1 MTQRKALQFNAPSL
15 LSPVLH
21 GHAASFGV
29 SDQNAEWLHSFVDS
43 EVTIAT
49 LYHPHQ
55 VACHA
60 TCGDKKTANMPG
72 MNPIYQRISRNI
84 KAILDKK
91 GMTMEQL
98 AFAAEIDKGNLSR
111 ILGCKVGVSIEM
123 LIKLASVLEVD
134 IHEFF
139 KP

>member
-1 MTQRKALQFNAPSL
+1 MS
-15 LSPVLH
+15 
-21 GHAASFGV
+21 
-29 SDQNAEWLHSFVDS
+29 
-43 EVTIAT
+43 
-49 LYHPHQ
+49 
-55 VACHA
+55 
-60 TCGDKKTANMPG
+60 G
-72 MNPIYQRISRNI
+72 MNPVYQRISRNI

-123 LIKLASVLEVD
+123 LLKLASVLEVD